1 MPQSMVLYLNSNKI
15 APGKTEMKE
24 NQMASNNKKI
34 KITLIGPPGSG
45 KGTQSLQLKNSHAVS
60 HVSSGDVLRNE
71 VEKGSDFGKKVKTY
85 MDRGEIGP
93 AELIT
98 EVILNFVDT
107 NCQNGFVLDGFPRT
121 VYQAEELQKRQNL
134 DAALFISVPED
145 EIVTRIT
152 GRRICSSCNRIF
164 HVTYNPPQKPNICDD
179 CHSPL
184 IQRSDDNKET
194 VVNRM
199 RVFNEQT
206 KPVLDFYE
214 QAGLLKKVD
223 GGASPKS
230 VFKKIETIL
239 SA

>member
-1 MPQSMVLYLNSNKI
+1 M
-15 APGKTEMKE
+15 T
-24 NQMASNNKKI
+24 SNNKNI

-45 KGTQSLQLKNSHAVS
+45 KGTQSMQLKNSYVVS

-71 VEKGSDFGKKVKTY
+71 VKNGSDLGKKVKTY

-107 NCQNGFVLDGFPRT
+107 NCQDGFVLDGFPRT

-152 GRRICSSCNRIF
+152 GRRICNNCNRIF
-164 HVTYNPPQKPNICDD
+164 HVTYSPPQEPDLCDD
-179 CHSPL
+179 CQSPL
-184 IQRSDDNKET
+184 MQRSDDTRET
-194 VVNRM
+194 VLTRM

-214 QAGLLKKVD
+214 RTGLLKTID
-223 GGASPKS
+223 GKASPLD
-230 VFKKIETIL
+230 VYKKIEAIL